1 MSKKDKY
8 LEKIHTLFIECGVGG
23 LKMEEIADKI
33 GITKMTLYNNFSDKE
48 TLLRE
53 ILSYRGRLYYSF
65 FGGLKKEKLNAVEM
79 LIKVLK
85 FQEENP
91 MPNSAIFYKS
101 FKDFYPDRYNP
112 HQQQLKSM
120 MAMFIKMNIEQ
131 GRREAIYRD
140 DFNSEEIITYIMG
153 TMDAVF
159 GSWVGGQ
166 GVELNL
172 NFTHKQFINYH
183 IRGVANEKGLKI
195 LEDIL
200 LSQKKEI

>member
-8 LEKIHTLFIECGVGG
+8 LEKIHTLFIENGVGG
-23 LKMEEIADKI
+23 LKMEEIAEKI
-33 GITKMTLYNNFSDKE
+33 GTTKMTLYNNFSDKE

-65 FGGLKKEKLNAVEM
+65 FGGLKNEKLNAVEM

-85 FQEENP
+85 FQEDNP
-91 MPNSAIFYKS
+91 MPSSAIFYKS
-101 FKDFYPDRYNP
+101 FKDFYPEIYSS

-120 MAMFIKMNIEQ
+120 MGMFIKMNIEQ
-131 GRREAIYRD
+131 GRKEGIYRE

-200 LSQKKEI
+200 SNQKK